1 MISGK
6 LYLTSSLEELI
17 ISIKKNFIE
26 YVCSI
31 GGASVWSKMSY
42 DSFFSEYVQE
52 GVTEEEPEIY
62 LQIQP
67 MMLVQSLGL
76 LKSTHTAAKIV
87 TVKLT
92 RKHQQP
98 CLSFIIGKINLDNH
112 NIDRK

>member
-1 MISGK
+1 
-6 LYLTSSLEELI
+6 
-17 ISIKKNFIE
+17 
-26 YVCSI
+26 
-31 GGASVWSKMSY
+31 MSY

-112 NIDRK
+112 HIHRGKMCDFSILTYRI